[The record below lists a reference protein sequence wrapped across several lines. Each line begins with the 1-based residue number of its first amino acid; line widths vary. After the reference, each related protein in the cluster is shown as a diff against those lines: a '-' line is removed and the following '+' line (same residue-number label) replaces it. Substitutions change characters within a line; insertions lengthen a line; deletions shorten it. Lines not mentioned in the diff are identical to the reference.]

1 MDQKNM
7 QSTSKTP
14 WSHILGYAIG
24 EGATS
29 LTMNGISGF
38 AMLFYTQAMG
48 LRFDLT
54 GLAFSIASFWDAI
67 TDPVQGYITDNTRSR
82 WGRRHPYI
90 LVGGLLM
97 AISFYYLWHVPD
109 SFRSG
114 VLLFAYVL
122 FINIFYRTAYTIF
135 VIPYMAL
142 GFEVC
147 TDYHQRSH
155 LQSARSALNM
165 LVNLLGPALAWSIFF
180 PDLPGGGP
188 EATSIENNYV
198 RMGTV
203 FAIATAIFTLIV
215 VWATRRHIVDSRSLP
230 KHDGQGIRFFF
241 HDSLQVLTD
250 RYLRLIAIFSCIGM
264 TGAIF
269 VATIQMY
276 LYVYYMH
283 LTALQKTLTH
293 GGGMILCGLGAVV
306 ASPLARRFDKKIAV
320 CIGAGIT
327 VTANLLAAFLF
338 LGGIL
343 TPATTLSLAGYTI
356 PLAVIVFAACNM
368 FNWFG
373 IGAFS
378 TLANSM
384 IADVAEV
391 NELKSGV
398 RKDGGYASIFS
409 FIGKLVASLSTFIA
423 SACLTWVGFVN
434 GSDQQTPEAIRWLV
448 FLTFG
453 LGAFFAFLVIPIAL
467 RYQITQQY
475 MTEVKAS
482 LTKKREQTLE
492 GEVVSSEA
500 ICLES
505 PASIYT
511 WRHK

>member
-1 MDQKNM
+1 MDQNNE

-14 WSHILGYAIG
+14 FSHILGYSIG

-48 LRFDLT
+48 LRFDLA

-67 TDPVQGYITDNTRSR
+67 TDPVMGYVTDNTRSR
-82 WGRRHPYI
+82 WGRRHSYI
-90 LVGGLLM
+90 LIGGLLM

-114 VLLFAYVL
+114 ILLFVYVL
-122 FINIFYRTAYTIF
+122 FINIFFRTAYTIF

-142 GFEVC
+142 GFEIC

-155 LQSARSALNM
+155 LQSSRSALNM

-180 PDLPGGGP
+180 PDIAGGP
-188 EATSIENNYV
+188 EATSTEGNFV
-198 RMGTV
+198 RMGNV
-203 FAIATAIFTLIV
+203 FAIATAIFTLVV
-215 VWATRRHIVDSRSLP
+215 VWATRRHIIDSRGLP
-230 KHDGQGIRFFF
+230 KHDGEGIGVFF
-241 HDSLQVLTD
+241 HDSLEVLTD

-269 VATIQMY
+269 VSTIQMY
-276 LYVYYMH
+276 LYVYLMH
-283 LTALQKTLTH
+283 LTSLEKTLTH

-306 ASPLARRFDKKIAV
+306 GSPLARRFDKKFAV
-320 CIGAGIT
+320 CIGASIT
-327 VTANLLAAFLF
+327 VTANLLAAIIF

-343 TPATTLSLAGYTI
+343 EPRETMILAGYTI
-356 PLAVIVFAACNM
+356 PLSVIVFAACNM
-368 FNWFG
+368 INWFG
-373 IGAFS
+373 NGVFM
-378 TLANSM
+378 TLASSM

-391 NELKSGV
+391 DELKSGV
-398 RKDGGYASIFS
+398 RKDGGYAAIFS

-423 SACLTWVGFVN
+423 SACLTWVGFVP

-467 RYQITQQY
+467 RYPITREF
-475 MTEVKAS
+475 MTEVKTS
-482 LTKKREQTLE
+482 LARKRGQTSD
-492 GEVVSSEA
+492 GEVVPIDA
-500 ICLES
+500 LCAES
-505 PASIYT
+505 PASV
-511 WRHK
+511 

>member
-1 MDQKNM
+1 
-7 QSTSKTP
+7 
-14 WSHILGYAIG
+14 
-24 EGATS
+24 
-29 LTMNGISGF
+29 MNGISGF

-48 LRFDLT
+48 LRFDLA

-97 AISFYYLWHVPD
+97 GLCFYYLWHVPHV
-109 SFRSG
+109 FRTGSR
-114 VLLFAYVL
+114 L
-122 FINIFYRTAYTIF
+122 FIYALVINVLYRTAYTIF
-135 VIPYMAL
+135 SIPYMAL
-142 GFEVC
+142 GFELC
-147 TDYHQRSH
+147 TDYHQRSQ
-155 LQSARSALNM
+155 LQSARSGFNM

-180 PDLPGGGP
+180 PDLPGDGP
-188 EATSIENNYV
+188 EATSLVGNYI

-203 FAIATAIFTLIV
+203 FSIAAAIFTVVV
-215 VWATRRHIVDSRSLP
+215 VWATRCHIQDSRNRPL
-230 KHDGQGIRFFF
+230 HDGGGLRAFY
-241 HDSLQVLTD
+241 HDSLQVITD
-250 RYLRLIAIFSCIGM
+250 RYLRLIATFTCIGM

-276 LYVYYMH
+276 LYVYFMH

-306 ASPLARRFDKKIAV
+306 ASPLARHFDKKFAV
-320 CIGAGIT
+320 CIGAAIT
-327 VTANLLAAFLF
+327 VVANLLAAFLF

-343 TPATTLSLAGYTI
+343 EPTTTCQLGGFTV

-398 RKDGGYASIFS
+398 RKDGGYAAIFT
-409 FIGKLVASLSTFIA
+409 FINKLVASLSTFIA
-423 SACLTWVGFVN
+423 SACLSWVGFVN
-434 GSDQQTPEAIRWLV
+434 GSDEQTPEAIRWLV
-448 FLTFG
+448 LLTFG
-453 LGAFFAFLVIPIAL
+453 LGSLFAFLVIPIAL
-467 RYQITQQY
+467 RYPITQQF
-475 MTEVKAS
+475 MNEVKAA
-482 LTKKREQTLE
+482 LALKREQT
-492 GEVVSSEA
+492 GVA
-500 ICLES
+500 Q
-505 PASIYT
+505 
-511 WRHK
+511 